1 MTPTLETGDRLLV
14 DTAAYRVRPPATG
27 DLVVFPDP
35 ESSGRLL
42 VKRVAGTPTDKTAP
56 GSSIS
61 PGWVFV
67 VGDASELS
75 RDSRAFGPVPVGRL
89 VGQVWFRYGP
99 AARRGPLAPGT
110 LK

>member
-1 MTPTLETGDRLLV
+1 MTPTLEPGDRLLV
-14 DTAAYRVRPPATG
+14 DTAAYRARPPAIG

-42 VKRVAGTPTDKTAP
+42 VKRVAGAPTDP
-56 GSSIS
+56 GATGGSIP
-61 PGWVFV
+61 PGGVFV
-67 VGDASELS
+67 VGDAPHLS

-110 LK
+110 VK